1 MSMTMVVNNFGTA
14 NKWLQ
19 QASEEALN
27 QLGHFLVG
35 EAKRRTPVDTG
46 TLRGANDHRIV
57 SVNGGKMLQLF
68 NNTEYA
74 VFVHEGTRYMKARRF
89 ITDAVNQ
96 NQTRIKEVA
105 AAAYRR
111 GF

>member
-1 MSMTMVVNNFGTA
+1 MTMVVNNFGAA
-14 NKWLQ
+14 NAWLR
-19 QASEEALN
+19 QASEEALG

-46 TLRGANDHRIV
+46 TLRGANNFRLV
-57 SVNGGKMLQLF
+57 TVGGGKMLQLF
-68 NNTEYA
+68 NDTEYA
-74 VFVHEGTRYMKARRF
+74 GFVHEGTRYVKARRF

-96 NQTRIKEVA
+96 DQARIREVA

-111 GF
+111 GL

>member
-1 MSMTMVVNNFGTA
+1 MTMVVNNFGAA
-14 NKWLQ
+14 NRWLQ
-19 QASEEALN
+19 QAGEEALN

-46 TLRGANDHRIV
+46 ILRGANQFRIV
-57 SVNGGKMLQLF
+57 SVSDGKMLQLF

-74 VFVHEGTRYMKARRF
+74 GFVHEGTRYMKPRRF

-96 NQTRIKEVA
+96 NQTKIKEVA
-105 AAAYRR
+105 AAAYRK